1 MATRPYSL
9 DRLNGMSRRR
19 FEKALQ
25 DVFPDAPWVIAQAA
39 TCRPFSSLGVMHD
52 VIVAIIRDAP
62 EAERTALLAAQRDP
76 LADMA
81 TVQALVGPLNDQ
93 DRGNLS
99 RMVADY
105 RERHGWPLVL
115 SLDGL
120 TATGL
125 MIAVARR
132 LGTPAVLEIDAA
144 IQELAKAARGRLGE
158 LVSPHGPS

>member
-1 MATRPYSL
+1 MASRPYSL

-19 FEKALQ
+19 FENALQ
-25 DVFPDAPWVIAQAA
+25 DLFPDAPWIVAQAA
-39 TCRPFSSLGVMHD
+39 NCRPFSSIGVMHD
-52 VIVAIIRDAP
+52 VVVAIIRDAP
-62 EAERTALLAAQRDP
+62 EAERTALLSAQPDP

-81 TVQALVGPLNDQ
+81 MVQALVGPMNDQ

-99 RMVADY
+99 RMVTDY

-115 SLDGL
+115 SLEGL

-132 LGTPAVLEIDAA
+132 LGTPAVLEVDAA
-144 IQELAKAARGRLGE
+144 IQELARAARGRLAE
-158 LVSPHGPS
+158 LVSAHGSS

>member
-19 FEKALQ
+19 FENALQ
-25 DVFPDAPWVIAQAA
+25 DVFPDAPWVIAHAA
-39 TCRPFSSLGVMHD
+39 KCRPFSSLGVMHD

-62 EAERTALLAAQRDP
+62 EAERTALLAAQPDP
-76 LADMA
+76 LANLAMVEA
-81 TVQALVGPLNDQ
+81 MVGPFNEQ

-99 RMVADY
+99 RMIADY
-105 RERHGWPLVL
+105 RQRHGWPLVL
-115 SLDGL
+115 SLEGL

-125 MIAVARR
+125 MIAVAKR
-132 LGTPAVLEIDAA
+132 LGTPPVLEIEAA

>member
-1 MATRPYSL
+1 MASRPYSL

-19 FEKALQ
+19 FENALQ
-25 DVFPDAPWVIAQAA
+25 DLFPDAPWVVAQAA
-39 TCRPFSSLGVMHD
+39 TCRPFSSIGVMHD
-52 VIVAIIRDAP
+52 VMVAIIRNAP
-62 EAERTALLAAQRDP
+62 EAERSALLASQPDP

-99 RMVADY
+99 RMVSDY
-105 RERHGWPLVL
+105 RERHGWPLVV
-115 SLDGL
+115 SLEGL

-132 LGTPAVLEIDAA
+132 LGTPPVLEIEAA
-144 IQELAKAARGRLGE
+144 IQELARAARGRLGE
-158 LVSPHGPS
+158 LVSAHGPS